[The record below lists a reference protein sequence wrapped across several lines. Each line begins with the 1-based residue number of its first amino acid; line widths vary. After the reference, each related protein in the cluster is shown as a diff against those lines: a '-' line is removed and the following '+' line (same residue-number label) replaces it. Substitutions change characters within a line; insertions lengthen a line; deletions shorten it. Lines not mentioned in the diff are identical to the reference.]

1 MRKLPGTEK
10 RKTFSRKVLRS
21 LAKKK
26 FSKKQ
31 KKSDPQNKK
40 IKAVLFVPRTERGE
54 LLSRLKEEEAKLT
67 DITGYRVKLVESPGT
82 QLSRILCKR
91 NPWAGQDCGRPD
103 CLVCGEDDAGGG
115 DCRRR
120 NITYVTTC
128 INCVKIRKEDN
139 TAKEPARYIGESARS
154 GYERGREH
162 LDDYLHR
169 REDSHMAKHRCWSTR
184 GRRSPSR

>member
-1 MRKLPGTEK
+1 M
-10 RKTFSRKVLRS
+10 LRT
-21 LAKKK
+21 LAKNSQKNK
-26 FSKKQ
+26 

-67 DITGYRVKLVESPGT
+67 DITGYRVKLVESSGT

-103 CLVCGEDDAGGG
+103 CLVCGEGEAGGG

-120 NITYVTTC
+120 NITYVKTC

-139 TAKEPARYIGESARS
+139 TAKEPARYIGNLLGVAMREAGNTLMTISIA
-154 GYERGREH
+154 GRTATWP
-162 LDDYLHR
+162 
-169 REDSHMAKHRCWSTR
+169 STVCWSTR